1 MSAGGFQA
9 FIGIIGL
16 LCSMYLAFFH
26 IRRAF
31 NEKGERETHDIVI
44 GCAFAFGGLM
54 APLFTGVFDGLFTLP
69 LPVWLGWIFAIGNI
83 ILLGA
88 ACTMFGDN
96 KETGPPSA
104 RTLSDREKIF
114 APHDATDY
122 NYYAAAAFV
131 ANVIV
136 FIV

>member
-1 MSAGGFQA
+1 MTAGGFQA

-26 IRRAF
+26 IRRAVR
-31 NEKGERETHDIVI
+31 EKGERETHDVVI

-69 LPVWLGWIFAIGNI
+69 LPIWLGWVVAIGNI

-96 KETGPPSA
+96 KETGSPKN
-104 RTLSDREKIF
+104 RKLSDREKIF
-114 APHDATDY
+114 APHESTDY
-122 NYYAAAAFV
+122 NCNAAAAFV

-136 FIV
+136 FLV